1 MWHLETVNCID
12 LKLWNSR
19 KSHQEVFRLLSDQE
33 RETDRI
39 RAAGVS
45 STALAGIRIS
55 TAVSIHWLLVSNRID
70 IFIQISF

>member
-1 MWHLETVNCID
+1 M
-12 LKLWNSR
+12 
-19 KSHQEVFRLLSDQE
+19 LLSDQE

-45 STALAGIRIS
+45 SIALAGIRIS
-55 TAVSIHWLLVSNRID
+55 TAVSIHWPLVSNRID